1 MSVRGNVECV
11 RGLGRSPA
19 TLLSGVRTV
28 GSGHGGSSIDDDGSR
43 GLLCLLALL
52 LLPFLLVVFIFF
64 ELVLVV
70 ELANVVEDD
79 EDTGELEDP
88 DYNEDDDDNDTND
101 IEAFLADPVFDASEI
116 TVRAIDALIDS
127 ARVAVEEGP
136 DEEDTEGDVDEGVDG
151 DGVSVGDDESADL
164 EDGSDETD

>member
-1 MSVRGNVECV
+1 MSVGRNVERV

-28 GSGHGGSSIDDDGSR
+28 GGGHGGSSIDDDGSR
-43 GLLCLLALL
+43 CLLFLLALL
-52 LLPFLLVVFIFF
+52 RLPFLLLVFIFF

-70 ELANVVEDD
+70 ELADVVEDD
-79 EDTGELEDP
+79 ENTGELEDP
-88 DYNEDDDDNDTND
+88 DYNEDDDDNDTNNV
-101 IEAFLADPVFDASEI
+101 EAFLADPVFDVSEI
-116 TVRAIDALIDS
+116 AVRAIDALIDS
-127 ARVAVEEGP
+127 ACVAVEEGP